1 MKLLVTGAAGFI
13 GANFVHYWSRK
24 YPKDEIRVIDS
35 LTYSGNIENLTPVI
49 KKIKFFE
56 ADINDRTKVNEA
68 MRGVDVVIHF
78 AAESHVDRSIF
89 DPDRYWQTNVHG
101 TITLLEEA
109 KKLGIE
115 RFHHISTDEV
125 YGELPLLSDEK
136 FTEDTPYAPRPDNL
150 YALSKAE
157 ADKVVLDFYKK
168 TDMFITISNCSNN
181 YGPYQFPEKFV
192 PIVITNLI
200 DGIQVPIHGD
210 GRNVRDWIHTKDHAY
225 AIDLILQKGKKGET
239 YLIGS
244 NNDRDN
250 NYIAEKIVYLCSE
263 DPNSIRH
270 VPDRHSND
278 RRYAIDATKIIEEL
292 GWKPEVGRENFDEGL
307 KETIEWYKDNQSWWR
322 PLLKRKAVISDEGG
336 AVNAFI
342 TLDRETGKTKFI
354 FGKVEKK
361 AKGESRKDKNDFKEH
376 FVEAN
381 LVRHEMVIKNLEDK
395 SWFCDSS
402 DEIKSEI
409 KSLAMNPST
418 FGYVEDLSSHEDVIG
433 DNKLIKLV
441 KIEHAPNEF
450 GIYGIGTWFVVETKD
465 GEKKCEG
472 YYSWGW
478 GPKSGAKLLVL
489 VRKRGEI
496 THFAFQREGKFP
508 TGSIEYNLAG
518 GFPKLNESVLNFII
532 RSLKKDL
539 NFDVSNENIT
549 LSEIVSLGR
558 VIPDSGMTNNHP
570 NLYAVVLDFGD
581 DVYSDVGPGDK
592 FEEYEGLVLWPVSQI
607 SEIVSKC
614 DDSYFLAAVARLTL
628 SGIYTI
634 DLSDENDRND
644 Y

>member
-13 GANFVHYWSRK
+13 GANFVHYWVNK

-35 LTYSGNIENLTPVI
+35 LTYAGNIENLTPVI
-49 KKIKFFE
+49 KKIKFVE
-56 ADINDRTKVNEA
+56 ADINDRPKVSEA
-68 MRGVDVVIHF
+68 MRGVDAVIHF

-89 DPDRYWQTNVHG
+89 DPSRYWQTNVHG
-101 TITLLEEA
+101 TVTLLEEA
-109 KKLGIE
+109 HKLGIK

-136 FTEDTPYAPRPDNL
+136 FSEKTPYAPRPDNL

-157 ADKVVLDFYKK
+157 ADKIVLDFYKK
-168 TDMFITISNCSNN
+168 TNMYITISNCSNN

-192 PIVITNLI
+192 PIVVANLI

-239 YLIGS
+239 YLVGS

-250 NYIAEKIVYLCSE
+250 NYIAEKIVSLYGE
-263 DPNSIRH
+263 DPNTIRH

-278 RRYAIDATKIIEEL
+278 RRYAIDATKIIQEL
-292 GWKPEVGRENFDEGL
+292 GWKPEIGRDNFDDGL
-307 KETIEWYKDNQSWWR
+307 KETINWYKDNQDWWR
-322 PLLKRKAVISDEGG
+322 PLLKRRALISDEDKS
-336 AVNAFI
+336 VSAFI

-354 FGKVEKK
+354 FGKLEAKEKISLPK
-361 AKGESRKDKNDFKEH
+361 SDLKEH

-381 LVRHEMVIKNLEDK
+381 LVRYEMVIKNLESK
-395 SWFCDSS
+395 KWFQDSS
-402 DEIKSEI
+402 DEIKNEI
-409 KSLAMNPST
+409 KTLAMNPAT
-418 FGYVEDLSSHEDVIG
+418 FGYAEDLSSHEDKIG
-433 DNKLIKLV
+433 NDSLLKLI
-441 KIEHAPNEF
+441 KIEHAPTEY
-450 GIYGIGTWFVVETKD
+450 GIYGIGTWFVVEDAKGD
-465 GEKKCEG
+465 KRSEG

-489 VRKRGEI
+489 VRRNGEI

-508 TGSIEYNLAG
+508 TGSVEYNLAG
-518 GFPKLNESVLNFII
+518 GFPKLNESVLNFIL

-539 NFDVSNENIT
+539 DLDVRDGNIT
-549 LSEIVSLGR
+549 LNEIVSLGR
-558 VIPDSGMTNNHP
+558 VTPDSGMTNNHP
-570 NLYAVVLDFGD
+570 NLYAVIVDFGE
-581 DVYSDVGPGDK
+581 DVYPEIGAGDK
-592 FEEYEGLVLWPVSQI
+592 YEKDEGVVLWPISEV

-614 DDSYFLAAVARLTL
+614 DDSYFLAAMSRLTL

-634 DLSDENDRND
+634 KLSGDDKKED
-644 Y
+644 